1 MHRFDRGAAKRAKR
15 LRARTQRGHG
25 AVARRRGLHPRPP
38 EDDSQSDTGKFDV
51 PTESEMEDDNEIKM
65 STLGDKSLWTRRP
78 NTVVHRATFK
88 NDTIV
93 VKRLRANILQSTPLD
108 VKQCANH
115 VSHPHANI
123 QPRFVET
130 GCAVDISELP
140 VRYLPPGSI
149 KDLYRVY
156 SATEGNIKH
165 AKWSTFLRVWN
176 VKWSQ
181 VLRFRQISQFAACD
195 DCTQLKAAIVDAEDR
210 CPMFVCLAD
219 ALVVC
224 ACFRP

>member
-1 MHRFDRGAAKRAKR
+1 MHRFDRGAAKRAQR

-93 VKRLRANILQSTPLD
+93 VKRLRTNILQSTPSRRKA
-108 VKQCANH
+108 VCK
-115 VSHPHANI
+115 SRITPTRKHPAK
-123 QPRFVET
+123 
-130 GCAVDISELP
+130 
-140 VRYLPPGSI
+140 VR
-149 KDLYRVY
+149 R
-156 SATEGNIKH
+156 
-165 AKWSTFLRVWN
+165 
-176 VKWSQ
+176 
-181 VLRFRQISQFAACD
+181 
-195 DCTQLKAAIVDAEDR
+195 DR
-210 CPMFVCLAD
+210 MRC
-219 ALVVC
+219 
-224 ACFRP
+224 